1 MRLLAPSPAR
11 FLDAATGAP
20 AFGAYTGPLP
30 RIELPSL
37 GLRDRIARRKKWF
50 WFAVTTDEIWLS
62 FAIVRT
68 GYAASAFAFAFDLR
82 EKRMLV
88 DRTVLGP
95 TLAAKIA
102 DGPHEEGGPIARFKV
117 GRSKIVVIRERELRI
132 AASLDGLSLAA
143 SIDEASAP
151 PSVTAIAKLAGGDGL
166 LNATEKVALAR
177 VRGEAKVAG
186 RAVYDLAKG
195 FAGWDY
201 THGLMPRH
209 TRWNW
214 AFGLGHAKDGMPFG
228 FNVVE
233 GFVGEAECAM
243 FRDGKVVPIAEPHFG
258 IGEDTWRLEGDG
270 IDLTFDV
277 GAVHRQD
284 TNLVVVKSRFV
295 QPVGTFRGTIAGVE
309 VEGLPG
315 VVEDQDVVW

>member
-20 AFGAYTGPLP
+20 AFGAYSGPLP

-50 WFAVTTDEIWLS
+50 WFAVTTDEVWIS
-62 FAIVRT
+62 CAIVRT

-95 TLAAKIA
+95 TVAGTIA
-102 DGPHEEGGPIARFKV
+102 DGPHENGSPIARFKV
-117 GRSKIVVIRERELRI
+117 GRSKIAVIRERELRI
-132 AASLDGLSLAA
+132 AAELDGLSFAA

-151 PSVTAIAKLAGGDGL
+151 PSVAAIAKLAGGDGL
-166 LNATEKVALAR
+166 LDATEKVALAP
-177 VRGEAKVAG
+177 VRGEAKVGG
-186 RAVYDLAKG
+186 RAFDLAKG
-195 FAGWDY
+195 MAGWDY

-214 AFGLGHAKDGMPFG
+214 AFGLGRATDGAPLA
-228 FNVVE
+228 FNVVN

-243 FRDGKVVPIAEPHFG
+243 FRDGKVEPIAEPRFV
-258 IGEDTWRLEGDG
+258 IGDDTWRLEGEG

-277 GAVHRQD
+277 GAVHRQH

-295 QPVGTFRGTIAGVE
+295 QPVGTFRGKIGGVE
-309 VEGLPG
+309 IDGLPG
-315 VVEDQDVVW
+315 VVEDQDVLW